1 MAKNRKS
8 FFKYL
13 RLNSKDRIT
22 LPIKLNPFT
31 LEYLEPEER
40 RLLLKYINRL
50 NSENNGLDALT
61 DQDQEKF
68 NDLMYKV
75 NLIEAGLV

>member
-22 LPIKLNPFT
+22 LPIILNPFT

-50 NSENNGLDALT
+50 NAENNGLDALT
-61 DQDQEKF
+61 EQDQENF

>member
-8 FFKYL
+8 IFKYL
-13 RLNSKDRIT
+13 RLNSKDRIA
-22 LPIKLNPFT
+22 LPIKVNPFT

-40 RLLLKYINRL
+40 KLLLNYITNL
-50 NSENNGLDALT
+50 NTENIGLEALNEN
-61 DQDQEKF
+61 DQEKF

-75 NLIEAGLV
+75 NLVEAGLV